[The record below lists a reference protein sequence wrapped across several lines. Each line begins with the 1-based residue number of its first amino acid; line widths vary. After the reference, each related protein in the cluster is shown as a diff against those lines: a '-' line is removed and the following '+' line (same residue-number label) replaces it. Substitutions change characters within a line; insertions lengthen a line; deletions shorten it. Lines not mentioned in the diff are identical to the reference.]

1 MNPKEIW
8 ANIGGSNARG
18 KNHQFPPWA
27 PALGADV
34 PEGDYNKIMD
44 ALRPL
49 LANQPHRQDCVADCS
64 SLLCGATLGIL
75 SCPWCYLKMK
85 IHKFNAKLKELPGSL
100 GLTGVRIELTEGGY
114 EENWVDSEGQPLM
127 LRFRPRGP
135 PWGYNV
141 IFTLPASLSWPPNGA
156 PGQHMMAAPATAVV
170 IGAQDVAQ
178 KIMSLKQLLDA
189 GALTQEEFDAK
200 KQQLMDQ
207 MWGFPHVDS
216 LGLEGHLECQELERA
231 TAEKREQQAF
241 IASIIEEKQ
250 RQCQQAKEQHQEKI
264 RALAHQAR
272 RASRARKAAG
282 TRGSGGA
289 IPVASGVAPAG
300 PPGAAQAATLDLA
313 LLDKALGEKRRRQL
327 LGGQADE
334 GVAVTRACDAAC
346 LDSLKQAL
354 ERRLELLQGMN
365 ARLRQALGPAGQ
377 PGGGPLVGG
386 TEEFARLEREVAVL
400 LSPDVAV

>member
-1 MNPKEIW
+1 EDPQEVRSHFGSRGFLAQGVHVDPSCLLQSFPRRQSEDILANSAAMANVMYVGRIYQNPMNPKEIW

-207 MWGFPHVDS
+207 M
-216 LGLEGHLECQELERA
+216 
-231 TAEKREQQAF
+231 
-241 IASIIEEKQ
+241 
-250 RQCQQAKEQHQEKI
+250 
-264 RALAHQAR
+264 
-272 RASRARKAAG
+272 
-282 TRGSGGA
+282 
-289 IPVASGVAPAG
+289 
-300 PPGAAQAATLDLA
+300 
-313 LLDKALGEKRRRQL
+313 
-327 LGGQADE
+327 
-334 GVAVTRACDAAC
+334 
-346 LDSLKQAL
+346 
-354 ERRLELLQGMN
+354 
-365 ARLRQALGPAGQ
+365 
-377 PGGGPLVGG
+377 
-386 TEEFARLEREVAVL
+386 
-400 LSPDVAV
+400 